1 MRSAF
6 ASDFTGYFAGI
17 LPDRDSFVEDN
28 AFARVMNDSMGL
40 NRYHSNVSGFEQRR
54 RVDLVDLERHSAN
67 SYTLARR
74 LGKCTRATREAFTGF
89 AGQALTG

>member
-28 AFARVMNDSMGL
+28 AFARVMNDLMGL
-40 NRYHSNVSGFEQRR
+40 NHYHSNVSGFEQRR
-54 RVDLVDLERHSAN
+54 RVDLERHSAN

-74 LGKCTRATREAFTGF
+74 LGKCIRATREAFTGF